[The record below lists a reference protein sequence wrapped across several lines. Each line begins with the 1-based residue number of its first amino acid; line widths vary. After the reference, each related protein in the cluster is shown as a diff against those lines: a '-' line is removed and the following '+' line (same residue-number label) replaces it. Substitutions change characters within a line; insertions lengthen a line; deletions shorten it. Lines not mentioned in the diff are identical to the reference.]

1 MSARLCWGCCYEYP
15 LCCRCQILCVG
26 ADRCVRPCVSI
37 PTGRTLVL
45 LGLRGV
51 VVPRQND
58 FAIMSRGGRPL
69 CLPALFSNKIDESR
83 QAQKKRRIVSI
94 VVSWN
99 QSVFQRLML
108 VEYQMELDLASGV
121 AFHCGYERV
130 VRWDVER
137 ISAHIYVFWF
147 GFMRKFII
155 NASHICVALLLGSKL
170 CLRGRTQR
178 SAPTQRV

>member
-1 MSARLCWGCCYEYP
+1 M
-15 LCCRCQILCVG
+15 
-26 ADRCVRPCVSI
+26 

-58 FAIMSRGGRPL
+58 FAITSRSGRPL
-69 CLPALFSNKIDESR
+69 CLSALFSNKIDESH
-83 QAQKKRRIVSI
+83 QAQKKRRIVST

-99 QSVFQRLML
+99 QSVFQLLML
-108 VEYQMELDLASGV
+108 LEYQMELDLASGV
-121 AFHCGYERV
+121 AFHCGCERV

-137 ISAHIYVFWF
+137 ISAQIYVFWF
-147 GFMRKFII
+147 GFMRKII
-155 NASHICVALLLGSKL
+155 IKASHICVALLLDSKL

-178 SAPTQRV
+178 SSPAQRS